1 MEPVK
6 VKAKLD
12 TMNSL
17 NNNDNEDSISKIILL
32 VAIKYIQDSQMLKHS
47 FFQTKLL
54 SVGSLDDRGIYKP
67 TGILLVLFLGK
78 CNNEIIN
85 CEILKLS
92 YYIKMMV

>member
-32 VAIKYIQDSQMLKHS
+32 ETIKYI
-47 FFQTKLL
+47 
-54 SVGSLDDRGIYKP
+54 
-67 TGILLVLFLGK
+67 
-78 CNNEIIN
+78 
-85 CEILKLS
+85 
-92 YYIKMMV
+92 

>member
-32 VAIKYIQDSQMLKHS
+32 ETIKYIQDSQMLKGS

-54 SVGSLDDRGIYKP
+54 SVGSLDDGGIYKP
-67 TGILLVLFLGK
+67 IGILLVLFLGK

-85 CEILKLS
+85 
-92 YYIKMMV
+92 